1 LSWLEASLLGVL
13 QGLTEFLPVS
23 SSGHLVLG
31 QSLLGVCQPGITFE
45 IVVHLG
51 TLVAVLAVY
60 GGAVGRILGGL
71 ARRRR
76 DDLRKAAVLLLAS
89 VPAGLVGFLLRNAIE
104 PAFSSPLIASVMLL
118 ATGAILRLNLIADR
132 DGSRRRA
139 DWPGPLA
146 GLCVGVAQ
154 ALAVLPGISRSGA
167 TITAGRLLGLDRESS
182 AEFSFLL
189 ALPAIAGAAL
199 ADLPGADFRS
209 MSIVKV
215 LLPGFGLSLLTGYA
229 ALRVLLGFVRKGRL
243 HLFSW
248 YCWAVGAAGI
258 CWWLIAG

>member
-1 LSWLEASLLGVL
+1 MLGAV

-31 QSLLGVCQPGITFE
+31 QSLLGVRQPGITFE

-60 GGAVGRILGGL
+60 GRVVGKILRGL
-71 ARRRR
+71 LGRRR
-76 DDLRKAAVLLLAS
+76 DEVRRAAVLLVAS
-89 VPAGLVGFLLRNAIE
+89 VPAGLAGFLLRDWIE
-104 PAFSSPLIASVMLL
+104 PAFGSPLIASGMLL
-118 ATGAILRLNLIADR
+118 GTGAILRLNLLADR
-132 DGSRRRA
+132 DGGRERSS
-139 DWPGPLA
+139 WPGPLA
-146 GLCVGVAQ
+146 GLGVGIAQ

-167 TITAGRLLGLDRESS
+167 TITAGRLLGIDRESS

-199 ADLPGADFRS
+199 VDLPGADFGS
-209 MSIVKV
+209 VSIMGV
-215 LLPGFGLSLLTGYA
+215 LLPGFAVSSLTGYA
-229 ALRVLLGFVRKGRL
+229 ALRALLSFVRNGRL

-258 CWWLIAG
+258 CWWLIAR